1 MKTPEAF
8 EFTDKDY
15 SDFLKYLETT
25 DFNFTTA
32 TEKELEE
39 VMAAAEK
46 EGYQQE
52 ISADIKEILGSI
64 SSSKEQAL
72 TSKKAEIKSLL
83 SEEIIKRYFYKEG
96 LYDYYV
102 KENPEILKA
111 KEILKDQAQYKNIL
125 KG

>member
-1 MKTPEAF
+1 
-8 EFTDKDY
+8 
-15 SDFLKYLETT
+15 YLETT
-25 DFNFTTA
+25 GFEYTTA

-52 ISADIKEILGSI
+52 ISGDYKEMLRSI

-102 KENPEILKA
+102 KKNPEIIKA
-111 KEILKDQAQYKNIL
+111 KEVLNDNARYKNIL